1 MYLMSLVVEIFTEA
15 ALDLVVEILMEAAL
29 ATKPEFSNLILK
41 IWKILFEMW

>member
-1 MYLMSLVVEIFTEA
+1 MSLVVEIFT
-15 ALDLVVEILMEAAL
+15 EAAL